1 MKNNSKR
8 ILVLAACLM
17 VITIACEV
25 SFFPTSTGE
34 EELTSADIAMTS
46 QVQLQTS
53 VAQTVEA
60 LGPIGEPDDSD
71 GSDSAEDITS
81 IDGTPT
87 QTPLPCNK
95 PNFQS
100 ETIPDDSEFEP
111 GENFTKTWTVR
122 NDGTCAWTTD
132 YRLVF
137 TSGDQM
143 NGPSAKAFSNTI
155 NPGENVTLSVGL
167 TAPAS
172 DGTYTGTW
180 VIEANDG
187 ERFGNYWTTI
197 VVGDAKEESGT
208 NFKVTSVD
216 FSSSEQMKVGFC
228 PHMFNLQAEITV
240 NEKGTVKYH
249 WIVSNGYESGIET
262 LTFDSAGTK
271 TAILNKNF
279 SCSGTSTCSYVIEL
293 YVDSPNN
300 QKFGTWVIAIHCL

>member
-17 VITIACEV
+17 VITIACEA

-81 IDGTPT
+81 NDGTPT

-197 VVGDAKEESGT
+197 VVGDAEEESGT

-300 QKFGTWVIAIHCL
+300 QKFGTCVIAIHCL

>member
-197 VVGDAKEESGT
+197 VVGDAEEESGT